1 MKKNIFVATLLLFL
15 PSMLNAASIRLSP
28 VNVEILSDQS
38 ASSISLY
45 NQSNE
50 SADLQIRIFEW
61 TQNAGQ
67 DQLIPTDDIAISPP
81 FLKLKPNDSYNLRV
95 VRIKPEPI
103 SGEKTYRIILDELP
117 KPIDSRKASQ
127 GVNVL
132 LRSSL
137 PVFVVNKD
145 AITQLNWKIDA
156 KQNDTFLN
164 ISNIGNRHALLNDLI
179 LIDNTENKSYPIKVN
194 TVNGY
199 ILSGKSK
206 NYSINNFT
214 YQPNHKYSI
223 SLTVNGKKKP
233 HFKRLI

>member
-1 MKKNIFVATLLLFL
+1 MKKNLFVATLLLFL
-15 PSMLNAASIRLSP
+15 PSVLNAASIRLSP

-156 KQNDTFLN
+156 KQNDTSLN

-179 LIDNTENKSYPIKVN
+179 LVDNTENKSYPIKVN

-223 SLTVNGKKKP
+223 SLTVNGKKTT
-233 HFKRLI
+233 L

>member
-1 MKKNIFVATLLLFL
+1 MKKNLFVATLLLFL

-156 KQNDTFLN
+156 KQNDTSLN

-179 LIDNTENKSYPIKVN
+179 LVDKTENKSYPIKVN

-223 SLTVNGKKKP
+223 SLTVNGKKTT
-233 HFKRLI
+233 L

>member
-1 MKKNIFVATLLLFL
+1 MKKNIFVVMGLLISLSSIISAAT
-15 PSMLNAASIRLSP
+15 IRLSP
-28 VNVEILSDQS
+28 VTVEILSHQK

-156 KQNDTFLN
+156 KQNDTSLN

-179 LIDNTENKSYPIKVN
+179 LVDNTENKSYPIKVN

-223 SLTVNGKKKP
+223 SLTVNGKKTT
-233 HFKRLI
+233 L

>member
-1 MKKNIFVATLLLFL
+1 MKKNIFIVMGLLISLSSTISAAT
-15 PSMLNAASIRLSP
+15 IRLSP
-28 VNVEILSDQS
+28 VTVEILSHQK

-81 FLKLKPNDSYNLRV
+81 FLKLKPNESYNLRV

-156 KQNDTFLN
+156 KQNDTSLN
-164 ISNIGNRHALLNDLI
+164 ISNIGNRHALLNDLN
-179 LIDNTENKSYPIKVN
+179 LVDNTENKSYPIKVN
-194 TVNGY
+194 TINGY
-199 ILSGKSK
+199 ILAGQARS
-206 NYSINNFT
+206 YSVNNFI

-223 SLTVNGKKKP
+223 SLTVNGKKTT
-233 HFKRLI
+233 L

>member
-1 MKKNIFVATLLLFL
+1 MKKNIFIVMGLLISLCSTISAAT
-15 PSMLNAASIRLSP
+15 IRLSP
-28 VNVEILSDQS
+28 VTVEILSHQK

-81 FLKLKPNDSYNLRV
+81 FLKLKPNESYNLRV

-156 KQNDTFLN
+156 KQNDTSLN

-179 LIDNTENKSYPIKVN
+179 LVDNTENKSYPIKVN

-223 SLTVNGKKKP
+223 SLTVNGKKTT
-233 HFKRLI
+233 L

>member
-1 MKKNIFVATLLLFL
+1 MLFL
-15 PSMLNAASIRLSP
+15 PSVLNAASIRLSP

-156 KQNDTFLN
+156 KQNDTSLN

-179 LIDNTENKSYPIKVN
+179 LVDNTENKSYPIKVN

-223 SLTVNGKKKP
+223 SLTVNGKKTT
-233 HFKRLI
+233 L

>member
-1 MKKNIFVATLLLFL
+1 MKKNIFVATSLLLFL
-15 PSMLNAASIRLSP
+15 PSVLNAASIRLSP

-67 DQLIPTDDIAISPP
+67 DQLIPTDDIAVSPP

-145 AITQLNWKIDA
+145 AMTKLSWSIQKEQSSAYLT
-156 KQNDTFLN
+156 
-164 ISNIGNRHALLNDLI
+164 ISNVGNRHALLNNLTLVD
-179 LIDNTENKSYPIKVN
+179 TTSNKSYPIKVN

-199 ILSGKSK
+199 ILSGKSR
-206 NYSINNFT
+206 NFNISPDFKF
-214 YQPNHKYSI
+214 QADHKYNI
-223 SLTVNGKKKP
+223 SLNINGKP
-233 HFKRLI
+233 ASL

>member
-1 MKKNIFVATLLLFL
+1 MKKNIFIITGLFL
-15 PSMLNAASIRLSP
+15 SLSSTINAASIRLSP
-28 VNVEILSDQS
+28 VTVEILSHQK

-50 SADLQIRIFEW
+50 SADLQVRIFEW

-67 DQLIPTDDIAISPP
+67 DQLIPTDDVTISPP
-81 FLKLKPNDSYNLRV
+81 FLKLQPSESYNLRV
-95 VRIKPEPI
+95 VRINPEPI
-103 SGEKTYRIILDELP
+103 SGEKTYRIIIDELP

-137 PVFVVNKD
+137 PVFIVNKD

-156 KQNDTFLN
+156 TQKEAYLN
-164 ISNIGNRHALLNDLI
+164 ISNIGNRHALLNDLT
-179 LIDNTENKSYPIKVN
+179 LVDNTENKSYPIKVN

-199 ILSGKSK
+199 ILAKQARS
-206 NYSINNFT
+206 YSVINFT

-223 SLTVNGKKKP
+223 SLTVNGKKTT
-233 HFKRLI
+233 L

>member
-1 MKKNIFVATLLLFL
+1 MKKNTFVATTLLLFL
-15 PSMLNAASIRLSP
+15 PSVLNAASIRLSP

-156 KQNDTFLN
+156 KQNDTSLN

-179 LIDNTENKSYPIKVN
+179 LVDNTENKSYPIKVN

-223 SLTVNGKKKP
+223 SLTVNGKKTT
-233 HFKRLI
+233 L

>member
-1 MKKNIFVATLLLFL
+1 
-15 PSMLNAASIRLSP
+15 
-28 VNVEILSDQS
+28 
-38 ASSISLY
+38 
-45 NQSNE
+45 
-50 SADLQIRIFEW
+50 
-61 TQNAGQ
+61 QNAGQ

-145 AITQLNWKIDA
+145 AIT
-156 KQNDTFLN
+156 
-164 ISNIGNRHALLNDLI
+164 
-179 LIDNTENKSYPIKVN
+179 
-194 TVNGY
+194 
-199 ILSGKSK
+199 
-206 NYSINNFT
+206 
-214 YQPNHKYSI
+214 
-223 SLTVNGKKKP
+223 
-233 HFKRLI
+233 